1 MNEQNSSERT
11 LRSELEALPHLD
23 APASVWERVQE
34 RLDAIPITSG
44 GITQREVEAPVR
56 WLPRRVSLL
65 LPDKLPDW
73 LPDKPLLAVAAGAFL
88 AAVATVLWLAPSPA
102 SEMNRLMARS
112 QQLETRILAIRTH
125 GVRNA
130 AGTQREWSSDT
141 SRALAFRIADV
152 DASLSRISMAPAQS
166 GTQQRHRLWRRRV
179 DLMESLVRLEQ
190 HEYPPGR
197 PRVRPVAY

>member
-44 GITQREVEAPVR
+44 GVTQREAEAPVR
-56 WLPRRVSLL
+56 WLPRVSR
-65 LPDKLPDW
+65 W

-112 QQLETRILAIRTH
+112 QQLETRIHAIRTH
-125 GVRNA
+125 GARNA
-130 AGTQREWSSDT
+130 AGTQREWGSDT

-166 GTQQRHRLWRRRV
+166 GTQQRRRLWRRRV

-190 HEYPPGR
+190 HEYPSGQ

>member
-1 MNEQNSSERT
+1 
-11 LRSELEALPHLD
+11 
-23 APASVWERVQE
+23 
-34 RLDAIPITSG
+34 
-44 GITQREVEAPVR
+44 
-56 WLPRRVSLL
+56 VSLL

-73 LPDKPLLAVAAGAFL
+73 LPDKPLLAVAASAFL
-88 AAVATVLWLAPSPA
+88 AAVATVLWLVPSSA
-102 SEMNRLMARS
+102 SETDRLMARS
-112 QQLETRILAIRTH
+112 QQLETRIHAIRAYR
-125 GVRNA
+125 VQP

-152 DASLSRISMAPAQS
+152 DASLSRISMAPARS